1 MKKTIEFLRKSDR
14 IKEYD
19 PDILKDLR
27 DLYGPKNF
35 KTHMKRFN
43 QKKKRTRRIFFSI
56 FRNSAILHK
65 ERPTRL
71 RKTIRRN
78 GLPSRGQVFR
88 VDSFSRQRVEK
99 RNKHSLNFIIHQAQ
113 HMANSL

>member
-43 QKKKRTRRIFFSI
+43 QKKKRTRRIFDSNHLDGVLGLASLIREAEPIPCRAATHVFIAQSI
-56 FRNSAILHK
+56 QNY
-65 ERPTRL
+65 
-71 RKTIRRN
+71 
-78 GLPSRGQVFR
+78 
-88 VDSFSRQRVEK
+88 
-99 RNKHSLNFIIHQAQ
+99 
-113 HMANSL
+113 